1 MDDTLERR
9 HLLRNAGMVAGGAA
23 TASALG
29 AVAAPASADGGHGG
43 HGGRGLLGSW
53 MVTRTEGE
61 LTAQLVGSFAA
72 GGVIIVHDISPAG
85 PPATGSWRM
94 RDRDSWR
101 ATLWTGFPGD
111 EGPGSAGPTLRLR
124 IYGHLEGGRIHGRYV
139 VRLFDPSGAP
149 IGGPTRGTFEGRRL
163 HA

>member
-1 MDDTLERR
+1 MNDAIERR

-23 TASALG
+23 TASGLG
-29 AVAAPASADGGHGG
+29 AVGAPASAEGG

-53 MVTRTEGE
+53 MVTRTEGD

-85 PPATGSWRM
+85 PPATGSWKM

-111 EGPGSAGPTLRLR
+111 TGPGSAGPTLRLR
-124 IYGHLEGGRIHGRYV
+124 IWGHLEGRRIHGHYA

-149 IGGPTRGTFEGRRL
+149 MGDPSRGTFEGHPL
-163 HA
+163 QA